1 MYYRDDP
8 RYRDG
13 NFTMFP
19 NEAFQMDLCMG
30 EICLYLY
37 LLYREDRKTYTCYP
51 SANTIAAELQLSRST
66 VRKYIEML
74 ERKGLISSERT
85 TIYTK
90 KHGARNGNLKYT
102 IHPIKPIA
110 DAYFEKQIRKQ
121 QAKLAAEEALKRY
134 DARHNRNKT

>member
-1 MYYRDDP
+1 
-8 RYRDG
+8 
-13 NFTMFP
+13 
-19 NEAFQMDLCMG
+19 
-30 EICLYLY
+30 
-37 LLYREDRKTYTCYP
+37 
-51 SANTIAAELQLSRST
+51 
-66 VRKYIEML
+66 ML